1 MQEKVKLFK
10 NVMKI
15 EIDNTELIDA
25 ITKKVVGELK
35 LLLNGSHNPKDN
47 ALMDVKGL
55 VDYLNKQARESL
67 IKESWV
73 YERVHQRSIP
83 FEKAGKFLRFRKK
96 YIDIWLI
103 NPYHPSLDIFNL
115 NHNGRG

>member
-1 MQEKVKLFK
+1 
-10 NVMKI
+10 MKF
-15 EIDNTELIDA
+15 EIDDKELIKE
-25 ITKKVVGELK
+25 IVEQVIQRLK
-35 LLLNGSHNPKDN
+35 PMLNGSHNPKDN

-55 VDYLNKQARESL
+55 IDYLNSKAKESQ

-73 YERVHQRSIP
+73 YERVHKKTIP

-103 NPYHPSLDIFNL
+103 NPYHPDLGIYNL
-115 NHNGRG
+115 NHNGKGELFKHRQ

>member
-1 MQEKVKLFK
+1 
-10 NVMKI
+10 MKI
-15 EIDNTELIDA
+15 EIDDSQLIND
-25 ITKKVVGELK
+25 IVEKVIYRLK
-35 LLLNGSHNPKDN
+35 PMLNGSHNPKDN

-55 VDYLNKQARESL
+55 IDYLNSKAKESQ

-73 YERVHQRSIP
+73 YERVHKKTIP

-115 NHNGRG
+115 KHNGKGGD

>member
-1 MQEKVKLFK
+1 
-10 NVMKI
+10 MKI
-15 EIDNTELIDA
+15 EIDDSKLIND
-25 ITKKVVGELK
+25 IVEKVVERLK
-35 LLLNGSHNPKDN
+35 PLLNGSHNPKNN

-115 NHNGRG
+115 NHSGRG